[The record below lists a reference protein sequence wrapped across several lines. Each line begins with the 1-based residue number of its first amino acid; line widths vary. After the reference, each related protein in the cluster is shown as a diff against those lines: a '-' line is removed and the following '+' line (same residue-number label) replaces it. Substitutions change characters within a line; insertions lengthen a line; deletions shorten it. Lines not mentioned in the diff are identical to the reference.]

1 MSFYAYCKKCK
12 HSDCCSVP
20 FFAFVSNFEKE
31 KIIKYLKSIKNAMKD
46 EKLFEKFKV
55 EGLNGE
61 YFYKI
66 SKKNNGKCIFLRD
79 NKSCLIQNV
88 KPLDCI
94 LWPLT
99 FDYMQKTKEIIIYI
113 GNCFSIT
120 EMKRMKI
127 LNNWIQDQKKLLLS
141 RIKEYST
148 SELIAYTSLY
158 GAPNLRV
165 LESILV

>member
-1 MSFYAYCKKCK
+1 MSFYNYCKKCK

-20 FFAFVSNFEKE
+20 FFAFVSNIEKE
-31 KIIKYLKSIKNAMKD
+31 KILKYLKSIKSSIKD
-46 EKLFEKFKV
+46 EVLFENFKV
-55 EGLNGE
+55 AGLNGE
-61 YFYKI
+61 HFYKI
-66 SKKNNGKCIFLRD
+66 SKKNNGKCIFLRN
-79 NKSCLIQNV
+79 NKSCLIQKI

-113 GNCFSIT
+113 GNCFSIN

-127 LNNWIQDQKKLLLS
+127 LNNWIQDQKSLLLS
-141 RIKEYST
+141 RIKEYT
-148 SELIAYTSLY
+148 KSELIAYTSLY

-165 LESILV
+165 LESIAI